1 MGVAVVMVEKRP
13 SGAEKEPRRG
23 DLSPDRGGRG
33 RAAASL
39 EIIPRCITHYCILST
54 LKNFE
59 KHSYPLCQVPP
70 PRDLKAGSVQRTIS
84 LQR

>member
-33 RAAASL
+33 RAAASNTSSKGFEL
-39 EIIPRCITHYCILST
+39 SCRFYCKIKRKRVLSVF
-54 LKNFE
+54 LAPLINFIE
-59 KHSYPLCQVPP
+59 YQTSDQIWSDFK
-70 PRDLKAGSVQRTIS
+70 
-84 LQR
+84 

>member
-33 RAAASL
+33 RAAASHFIM
-39 EIIPRCITHYCILST
+39 ENAV
-54 LKNFE
+54 KE
-59 KHSYPLCQVPP
+59 
-70 PRDLKAGSVQRTIS
+70 DLP
-84 LQR
+84 

>member
-33 RAAASL
+33 RAAAS
-39 EIIPRCITHYCILST
+39 IISEQKLQIST
-54 LKNFE
+54 AEPERQKIYVYLLKFLFLVFLPFS
-59 KHSYPLCQVPP
+59 KII
-70 PRDLKAGSVQRTIS
+70 IS
-84 LQR
+84 

>member
-33 RAAASL
+33 RAAASKL
-39 EIIPRCITHYCILST
+39 YNIQCNMDFLII
-54 LKNFE
+54 
-59 KHSYPLCQVPP
+59 
-70 PRDLKAGSVQRTIS
+70 
-84 LQR
+84 

>member
-23 DLSPDRGGRG
+23 DLSPDRGGRS

-39 EIIPRCITHYCILST
+39 SILIRQRRLFFCFFAFLT
-54 LKNFE
+54 AIQIHIFADIDNFF
-59 KHSYPLCQVPP
+59 SQNPLEY
-70 PRDLKAGSVQRTIS
+70 L
-84 LQR
+84 

>member
-33 RAAASL
+33 RAAASNF
-39 EIIPRCITHYCILST
+39 IISALNRISKQIFGDFSSQISKIL
-54 LKNFE
+54 
-59 KHSYPLCQVPP
+59 
-70 PRDLKAGSVQRTIS
+70 
-84 LQR
+84 